1 MQSIRNFV
9 AKVRNSDDTTKKFW
23 VVLCSIITMFFVVSL
38 WLAYVN
44 VSIARIPGPTTT
56 KAGLTYDLRPT
67 TNDKQLQDEEL
78 ENPGFF
84 SIFAAGT
91 KIIFDA
97 LKERL
102 AVKND
107 IVITKPEV
115 NFVAEGVE
123 PIKGANLK

>member
-1 MQSIRNFV
+1 MPQSLRNFV

-23 VVLCSIITMFFVVSL
+23 VLLCSVISMFFVVSL
-38 WLAYVN
+38 WLAYIN
-44 VSIARIPGPTTT
+44 VSIARIPGPTSSRSL
-56 KAGLTYDLRPT
+56 AGVSAPVEVE
-67 TNDKQLQDEEL
+67 EEL

-107 IVITKPEV
+107 IVISKQEV
-115 NFVAEGVE
+115 NFVAEGIE
-123 PIKGANLK
+123 PVKPTVLR

>member
-1 MQSIRNFV
+1 MQSVRNFV

-23 VVLCSIITMFFVVSL
+23 VLLCSVISMFFVVSL
-38 WLAYVN
+38 WLAYIN
-44 VSIARIPGPTTT
+44 VSIARIPGP
-56 KAGLTYDLRPT
+56 KSQQIANSERLIVGKGAEDVE
-67 TNDKQLQDEEL
+67 K
-78 ENPGFF
+78 PGFF

-107 IVITKPEV
+107 IVITKQEI
-115 NFVAEGVE
+115 NFVAESLE
-123 PIKGANLK
+123 PVKPVVLP